1 MKRKICA
8 IIMAL
13 FVMVNTMT
21 IYSLAG
27 VNGDTYES
35 MLIKQRGY
43 TEQDIMELKAIQ
55 ILSDVKASGY
65 IVKKYEEL
73 GDWKKVR
80 EYYKVD
86 EKKYESYMLGKKLW
100 QETLDKVPDY
110 IFEEMKDKGWTERE
124 RDQFVSKLN
133 IYSINYE
140 YAWTEIKTG
149 RTIGDIIEERKKEDE
164 AESKLMN
171 EFVYRN
177 MTTEEYRGQLL
188 KIFKNA
194 DTKRIEESV
203 VQAETSREQVR
214 TRHKKQS
221 GISDEEIE
229 FCKSLGITNPM
240 DMYQGKSI
248 AVGNNLSFEDVIKT
262 FIKVQS
268 WSVTIIELMDDVTPE
283 SYIALLQDIIDSST
297 SEFDDHSQTEEKIRE
312 IERFYGL
319 NGAIKETPT
328 DMEKVNDDKSDLID
342 IADFTALFVGSNKAY
357 VAGTEKLLD
366 ANNSD
371 VSVFVEDDRLY
382 VPVRFISENN
392 GGKVEWID
400 ETQTVNIVFEDRKI
414 SLTIGKREIN
424 VNGKTVAIDVAPVL
438 ENERTFLP
446 LRACVDALGKDVLY
460 SDGLILISDLPL
472 DFDEIENKAE
482 LSGIIQKYF
491 K

>member
-1 MKRKICA
+1 MKRKIC
-8 IIMAL
+8 IIISL
-13 FVMVNTMT
+13 IFVLGNLMPLKSFAEDTE
-21 IYSLAG
+21 SLYEQRLRL
-27 VNGDTYES
+27 NGF
-35 MLIKQRGY
+35 
-43 TEQDIMELKAIQ
+43 TEQDELELKAVMY
-55 ILSDVKASGY
+55 LSDENVSAF
-65 IVKKYEEL
+65 VVHKYKEL

-86 EKKYESYMLGKKLW
+86 EKKYESYMLGNKLW
-100 QETLDKVPDY
+100 KESLDKVPDY

-133 IYSINYE
+133 IYSIDYE

-149 RTIGDIIEERKKEDE
+149 RTIEDIIEERKKEDE

-171 EFVYRN
+171 KFVYGN
-177 MTTEEYRGQLL
+177 MTAEEYRGQLL
-188 KIFKNA
+188 KIFKYA
-194 DTKRIEESV
+194 DAERIEESV
-203 VQAETSREQVR
+203 MQAETSREQVR
-214 TRHKKQS
+214 ARHKRES

-229 FCKSLGITNPM
+229 YCKSQGITNPM

-248 AVGNNLSFEDVIKT
+248 AVGNNLSFEEVIKT
-262 FIKVQS
+262 FIKVKS

-283 SYIALLQDIIDSST
+283 SYIELLQDIIDSST
-297 SEFDDHSQTEEKIRE
+297 SKFDDHSQTEEKIRE

-319 NGAIKETPT
+319 NGAIKETST
-328 DMEKVNDDKSDLID
+328 DIENVNDGNADLID

-357 VAGTEKLLD
+357 VKGDEKLLD

-371 VSVFVEDDRLY
+371 VSVFVKDDRSY
-382 VPVRFISENN
+382 VPVRFISENY

-400 ETQTVNIVFEDRKI
+400 ETQTVNIVFDDREI
-414 SLTIGKREIN
+414 SLTIGKNEIN
-424 VNGKTVAIDVAPVL
+424 VNGKAVAIDVAPVL

-446 LRACVDALGKDVLY
+446 LRACVDALSKEVFY

-472 DFDEIENKAE
+472 TFDETESKEQLN
-482 LSGIIQKYF
+482 GIIQEYF